1 MEIAMATSTQAA
13 GFGRWRSGLGRF
25 SPYLYLL
32 PAALVIIVFR
42 FVPIIYSVRI
52 SLYRWG
58 IAGAGAF
65 LGIGNYA
72 EMMHDSI
79 FWRSMLNASYYVIG
93 VVPLGI
99 VLSLGTAVLL
109 KSKIRGL
116 GVYRTVYFLP
126 VVTSIIA
133 ISMVW
138 KWIYNPQRGL
148 ANYLLTRLHL
158 PALQWLEEPRG
169 IVDMALS
176 SLGLGVPDWL
186 AGPSLALVA
195 LIILS
200 IWKGLG
206 YNVVI
211 FLAGLQ
217 NIPQQYYEAAR
228 IDGAG
233 RWAQLRHVT
242 WPLLSPTTFYVL
254 VMTTIVSFQVFA
266 PVWLITGPPAGGP
279 LGTTRVIVYYLYQRA
294 FDEGRYGYGS
304 AIAFALFLVIL
315 CLTLAQ
321 RLVLERR
328 VHY

>member
-1 MEIAMATSTQAA
+1 MAATSTQAA
-13 GFGRWRSGLGRF
+13 GLGWWRSGLGKF
-25 SPYLYLL
+25 GPYLYLL
-32 PAALVIIVFR
+32 PAALIIIVFR
-42 FVPIIYSVRI
+42 FVPILYSVRI

-72 EMMHDSI
+72 EMIRDGI

-99 VLSLGTAVLL
+99 VVSLLASLL
-109 KSKIRGL
+109 LNTKIRALGL
-116 GVYRTVYFLP
+116 YRTVYFLP

-148 ANYLLTRLHL
+148 ANYLLMRFRLPTL
-158 PALQWLEEPRG
+158 AWLEEPRG
-169 IVDMALS
+169 VVELAFS
-176 SLGLGVPDWL
+176 PLGIEVPGWC

-195 LIILS
+195 LVILS

-206 YNVVI
+206 YNIVI

-217 NIPQQYYEAAR
+217 NIPQQYYEAGR

-233 RWAQLRHVT
+233 RLGLFRHVT

-279 LGTTRVIVYYLYQRA
+279 LGTTKVIVYYLYQRA
-294 FDEGRYGYGS
+294 FNEGRYGYGS

>member
-1 MEIAMATSTQAA
+1 MMMATSIQRTAQP
-13 GFGRWRSGLGRF
+13 GGWRSGLDRL
-25 SPYLYLL
+25 SPYFYLL
-32 PAALVIIVFR
+32 PAALIIIVFR
-42 FVPIIYSVRI
+42 FVPIVYSVRI

-58 IAGAGAF
+58 IAGASAF

-72 EMMHDSI
+72 EMLKDSA
-79 FWRSMLNASYYVIG
+79 FWRAMLNASYYAIG

-99 VLSLGTAVLL
+99 IFSLGVALL
-109 KSKIRGL
+109 LNGKIRGL

-148 ANYLLTRLHL
+148 ANYLLMRLHL
-158 PALQWLEEPRG
+158 PALAWLEEPRG
-169 IVDMALS
+169 VFELALGAFGIS
-176 SLGLGVPDWL
+176 VPGWL

-195 LIILS
+195 LVILS
-200 IWKGLG
+200 VWKGLG
-206 YNVVI
+206 YNIII

-217 NIPQQYYEAAR
+217 NIPRQYYEAAR

-233 RWAQLRHVT
+233 SRALFRHVT

-279 LGTTRVIVYYLYQRA
+279 LGTTKVIVYYLYQRA
-294 FDEGRYGYGS
+294 FNEGRYGYGS
-304 AIAFALFLVIL
+304 AIAFALFVVIL
-315 CLTLAQ
+315 CLTLVQ
-321 RLVLERR
+321 RVVLERR